1 MEYKGYY
8 YTITPDNVPFT
19 GGYYCEVFKDENK
32 EILVDD
38 FFLHGCGGKSLRS
51 VKRRIHE
58 TIDKYWWVEDE
69 SEDDW

>member
-1 MEYKGYY
+1 M
-8 YTITPDNVPFT
+8 
-19 GGYYCEVFKDENK
+19 FKDEDK